1 MDTRGKAEAKKAEA
15 ALETEAREAEV
26 NLMMDPMND
35 DPRKGQNLLNA
46 RRRRMLRL
54 LGSVLGTKQRWA
66 EPLSRRNRGQEKEKS
81 TMSLEK
87 VRWKDLWEVFGKR

>member
-1 MDTRGKAEAKKAEA
+1 MD
-15 ALETEAREAEV
+15 
-26 NLMMDPMND
+26 LMMDPMID

-66 EPLSRRNRGQEKEKS
+66 EPLCRPDRSRKKEKS
-81 TMSLEK
+81 TTSLET
-87 VRWKDLWEVFGKR
+87 VRWMDL